1 MPLIEECVKR
11 NLSTILSS
19 FKDQSE
25 DRRRES
31 RNDDEVERQD
41 RRLGDLRREEKREK
55 KVRSLGVGRVRTQP
69 ATPSLAKQLSAALD
83 DWDMGEEAEGEGGET
98 SDLFKRID
106 DKMTTLNDYKRG
118 T

>member
-25 DRRRES
+25 ERRRES
-31 RNDDEVERQD
+31 RNDYEVERQD

-55 KVRSLGVGRVRTQP
+55 KVKSLGVGRVRTQP
-69 ATPSLAKQLSAALD
+69 ATPSLAKQLNAALD
-83 DWDMGEEAEGEGGET
+83 DWEMGEEAESEET

-106 DKMTTLNDYKRG
+106 DKMTTLSDYKRG

>member
-25 DRRRES
+25 ERRRES
-31 RNDDEVERQD
+31 RNYDEVERQD
-41 RRLGDLRREEKREK
+41 RERDRDLRREEKREK
-55 KVRSLGVGRVRTQP
+55 KVKSLGVGRVRTQP
-69 ATPSLAKQLSAALD
+69 ATPSMAKQLNAALD
-83 DWDMGEEAEGEGGET
+83 DWDMSEGAEGEET

>member
-19 FKDQSE
+19 FKDQSDE
-25 DRRRES
+25 RRRES
-31 RNDDEVERQD
+31 RNDVEVERQD
-41 RRLGDLRREEKREK
+41 RRVGDLRREEKREK

-69 ATPSLAKQLSAALD
+69 ATPSLAKQLNATLD
-83 DWDMGEEAEGEGGET
+83 DWEMGEEAEGGET